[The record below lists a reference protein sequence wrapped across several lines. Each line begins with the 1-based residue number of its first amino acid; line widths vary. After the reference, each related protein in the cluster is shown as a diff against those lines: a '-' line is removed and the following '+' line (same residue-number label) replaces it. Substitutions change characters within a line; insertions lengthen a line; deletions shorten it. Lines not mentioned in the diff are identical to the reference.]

1 MKAFQLPEDFLMGS
15 ATAATQIEGGYTNS
29 NWCKWCDE
37 GHIKDGSSCVRA
49 NDHWNRYAED
59 IEWMKKLN
67 HKVYRMGLE
76 WSRIEP
82 EKGKFDSSAISH
94 YRDEI
99 SLLLKNNIKPLVT
112 LHHFSHP
119 LWFCAEGEFEN
130 KTSVSYFER
139 YVSYVVENLGD
150 LVSEYITINEPNV
163 YAVMGYYFADWPPGK
178 KNINLLFKVYRNMAR
193 CHIAAYHTIHRIR
206 SEKGFK
212 GKTMVGVANH
222 LRVFDPLTK
231 NPLDHLSAKIM
242 DYLFQGAI
250 TRLMSYGRLVP
261 IGKEKY
267 YDFIG
272 INYYTRSAVHDFKDK
287 TMPGVPVNDLGWEI
301 YPEGLYQLCMKYYK
315 KYKAPIWITE
325 NGTCDEKDEF
335 RAKFIYDHL
344 YQVNRLINDGIP
356 VERYYHWTLMDNFE
370 WIEGES
376 ARFGLIHVDF
386 ETQKRTLR
394 ESGEF
399 YGEICKENNVSES
412 LINKYFSDN

>member
-1 MKAFQLPEDFLMGS
+1 METFQLPKDFLMGS
-15 ATAATQIEGGYTNS
+15 ATAATQIEGGRTSS

-37 GHIKDGSSCVRA
+37 GHIKDGSSCTRA

-82 EKGKFDSSAISH
+82 EKSKFDDYAISH

-119 LWFCAEGEFEN
+119 LWFCAEGEFESKN
-130 KTSVSYFER
+130 SVSYFDR

-163 YAVMGYYFADWPPGK
+163 YAVMGYYFAEWPPGK
-178 KNINLLFKVYRNMAR
+178 KDICRLFKVYRNMAR
-193 CHIAAYHTIHRIR
+193 CHIAAYRTIHRIR
-206 SEKGFK
+206 SEKGYN

-222 LRVFDPLTK
+222 LRVFDPMDK
-231 NPLDHLSAKIM
+231 NPLNKLLAKTM
-242 DYLFQGAI
+242 EYLFQGAI
-250 TRLMSYGRLVP
+250 TQLMSYGSLLPVK
-261 IGKEKY
+261 KERF

-272 INYYTRSAVHDFKDK
+272 INYYTRSAVQGFDNK
-287 TMPGVPVNDLGWEI
+287 TMPGVRVNDLGWEI
-301 YPEGLYQLCMKYYK
+301 YPEGLYSLCRKYYM
-315 KYKAPIWITE
+315 KYKAPVWITE

-335 RAKFIYDHL
+335 RARFIYDHL
-344 YQVNRLINDGIP
+344 YQVNRLINDRIP

-376 ARFGLIHVDF
+376 AKFGLIHVDF
-386 ETQKRTLR
+386 GTQKRTLR
-394 ESGEF
+394 KSGEF
-399 YGEICKENNVSES
+399 YGEICKENKVSES
-412 LINKYFSDN
+412 LLNKYLG